1 MDIRAYTLHEH
12 SFRFAGWCA
21 ATAAGR
27 SPNCRFTIET
37 GMKIL
42 SISGVKEKFQTWDD
56 LPDTE
61 NEFDELHKYLT
72 NQIIQAAHS
81 SGIKLKGKK
90 QRFTYGIGAKLLNCY
105 LKPIYLASHQNT
117 LPQSLSKKAALIHPP
132 VDRILLKNCQKFER
146 QHFKDLENI
155 SWSTFTKTQYFF
167 TINLIRKFLNNRPL
181 WHIEYYWDGFR
192 L

>member
-1 MDIRAYTLHEH
+1 MDIKGYSLHEH

-72 NQIIQAAHS
+72 KQIIQAAHS
-81 SGIKLKGKK
+81 SDIKLKGKE

-105 LKPIYLASHQNT
+105 LKPIYLTSHQNI

-132 VDRILLKNCQKFER
+132 IDRILLKNC
-146 QHFKDLENI
+146 KDYAKPYFDALDNV
-155 SWSTFTKTQYFF
+155 SWSTFKEKQYFF
-167 TINLIRKFLNNRPL
+167 VLKLIRDFLRHEPL
-181 WHIEYYWDGFR
+181 WKIEYYWDGHR
-192 L
+192 

>member
-1 MDIRAYTLHEH
+1 MDIKGYSLHEH

-27 SPNCRFTIET
+27 SPNCRFTIEN

-72 NQIIQAAHS
+72 KQIIQAAHS
-81 SGIKLKGKK
+81 SDIKLKGKE

-105 LKPIYLASHQNT
+105 LKPIYLTSHQNI
-117 LPQSLSKKAALIHPP
+117 LSQSLSKKAALIHPP
-132 VDRILLKNCQKFER
+132 IDRILLKNC
-146 QHFKDLENI
+146 KDYAKPYFDALENV
-155 SWSTFTKTQYFF
+155 SWSTFTKKQYFF
-167 TINLIRKFLNNRPL
+167 VFS
-181 WHIEYYWDGFR
+181 HF
-192 L
+192 